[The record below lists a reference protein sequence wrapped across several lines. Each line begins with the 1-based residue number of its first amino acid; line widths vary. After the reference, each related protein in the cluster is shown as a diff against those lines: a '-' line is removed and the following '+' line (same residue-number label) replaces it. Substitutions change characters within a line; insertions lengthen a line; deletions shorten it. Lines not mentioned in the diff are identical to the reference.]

1 MQLHTLL
8 EMVAD
13 AEPDRVILTGGDQ
26 AITLSELVRRSRA
39 VAGAIENAGMPRVTF
54 AGLNNEHFSALL
66 FGASMAGAT
75 FTPINYRL
83 ADSDFM
89 RLHQRCAPAVSF
101 ADADMI
107 ARIGEGAGL
116 RLFDT
121 SSVSQ
126 LYTQYTQSPED
137 VAGSENEIA
146 VILFT
151 SGTTSEPKEALLRHQ
166 NLTSYVLS
174 TVEFLGADDS
184 EAALVSVPP
193 YHIAGIS
200 AVLTSVFVGRRIVY
214 LPSFEPEAWVDA
226 VSQQKITHAMV
237 VPTMLGRVL
246 DVAQQKNASLSS
258 LRVLSYGGGRMPLA
272 VVERAMDF
280 LPDVDFVNAY
290 GLTETSSTISVL
302 DPESHR
308 VSKASSDPEI
318 RRRLGSV
325 GKPLPDLELEI
336 RDEAGARV
344 PPGFSGE
351 IFVRGDQVSGEYTE
365 RKVIADDGWFATKD
379 AGWID
384 KDGFLFVEGRL
395 DDVIVRGGENISP
408 GEIEDVIRTHPDV
421 EDVAV
426 LGLPD
431 EQWGER
437 IVAAI
442 VASKPV
448 SSSEIKALVRGR
460 LRSTRAPE
468 TVFFRNSL
476 PYNETGKLMRRF
488 LKAALAEMQGTTVIE

>member
-13 AEPDRVILTGGDQ
+13 AEPDRVILTGK
-26 AITLSELVRRSRA
+26 AEAVTLSELVRRSRA
-39 VAGAIENAGMPRVTF
+39 VAGEIENAGVPRVTF
-54 AGLNNEHFSALL
+54 AGLNSEHFPALL
-66 FGASMAGAT
+66 FGASMAGVT

-101 ADADMI
+101 ADTDMI
-107 ARIGEGAGL
+107 ARIGESAEL

-121 SSVSQ
+121 SSVGQ
-126 LYTQYTQSPED
+126 LYTQSPED

-174 TVEFLGADDS
+174 TVEFLGADAS

-200 AVLTSVFVGRRIVY
+200 AVLTSVFCGRRIVY

-226 VSQQKITHAMV
+226 VSEQKITHAMV

-246 DVAQQKNASLSS
+246 DVAQQKNVSLSS

-272 VVERAMDF
+272 VIERAMDL
-280 LPDVDFVNAY
+280 LPHVDFVNAY
-290 GLTETSSTISVL
+290 GLTETSSTIAVL
-302 DPESHR
+302 DPETHR
-308 VSKASSDPEI
+308 SSKASSDPVI

-344 PPGFSGE
+344 PPGVSGE
-351 IFVRGDQVSGEYTE
+351 IFVRGDQVSGEYAG
-365 RKVIADDGWFATKD
+365 RKMIAADGWFATKD
-379 AGWID
+379 AGWVD

-437 IVAAI
+437 VVAAV
-442 VASKPV
+442 VARKPV

-488 LKAALAEMQGTTVIE
+488 LKADLAEMQSTTVTE